1 MDISDAL
8 PLDATGRV
16 LLVEDDEGLA
26 SLITDY
32 LGRNGLEIHW
42 VRRGDAAIEKAHELS
57 PDLLLLDVML
67 PGQDGFDICRELRAR
82 GSTLPIVFLT
92 ARDED
97 FDRVVGLE
105 LGADEFIPKPV
116 QPRVLLAHVRAIL
129 RRAAMGSATP
139 AASNPDV
146 ITFGRLEID
155 VASRAARLAGK
166 PVDLTSSEFD
176 LLWLLARHAG
186 KVLSRND
193 ILNRLRSLDYD
204 GSDRSVDC
212 RIYRLRRK
220 LGDLVDTSERIKTIR
235 NVGYLFS
242 PAHW

>member
-1 MDISDAL
+1 LDASDAL

-26 SLITDY
+26 NLIADY
-32 LGRNGLEIHW
+32 LGRNGIEMHW
-42 VRRGDAAIEKAHELS
+42 VRRGDVAIERAQELA

-67 PGQDGFDICRELRAR
+67 PGQDGFDICRVLRGR

-129 RRAAMGSATP
+129 RRAGMRPGSLAP
-139 AASNPDV
+139 SGEIV
-146 ITFGRLEID
+146 SFGALEID
-155 VASRAARLAGK
+155 VASRAARLGGK

-220 LGDLVDTSERIKTIR
+220 LGDLAGSAERIKTIR

>member
-1 MDISDAL
+1 LDASDAL
-8 PLDATGRV
+8 PFEASGRV

-26 SLITDY
+26 ELIADY
-32 LGRNGLEIHW
+32 LGRNGMETHW
-42 VRRGDAAIEKAHELS
+42 VRRGDIAIEKTHEIE

-67 PGQDGFDICRELRAR
+67 PGRDGFEICRELRAR
-82 GSTLPIVFLT
+82 GSTLPIMILT

-105 LGADEFIPKPV
+105 LGADEFLPKPV
-116 QPRVLLAHVRAIL
+116 QPRVLLAHVRAVL
-129 RRAAMGSATP
+129 RRAGMRSN
-139 AASNPDV
+139 ASPGPGDTIV
-146 ITFGRLEID
+146 FGRLEID
-155 VASRAARLAGK
+155 VASRSVRLGGES
-166 PVDLTSSEFD
+166 VDLTSSEFD
-176 LLWLLARHAG
+176 LLWLLARNAG

-193 ILNRLRSLDYD
+193 ILNKLRSLDYD

-220 LGDLVDTSERIKTIR
+220 LGDLSESAERIKTIR

-242 PAHW
+242 PSSW

>member
-1 MDISDAL
+1 MNASEAL

-26 SLITDY
+26 GLIADY

-42 VRRGDAAIEKAHELS
+42 LRRGDAAVDRAEELM

-67 PGQDGFDICRELRAR
+67 PGRDGFDICRELRAR
-82 GSTLPIVFLT
+82 GSTLPILFLT

-129 RRAAMGSATP
+129 RRAGMRSGAAAPRADTIAFGS
-139 AASNPDV
+139 
-146 ITFGRLEID
+146 LEID
-155 VASRAARLAGK
+155 VTSRAARLAGR
-166 PVDLTSSEFD
+166 PIDLTSSEFD
-176 LLWLLARHAG
+176 LLSLLARNAG

-193 ILNRLRSLDYD
+193 ILNKLRSLDYD

-220 LGDLVDTSERIKTIR
+220 LGDLADSAERIKTIR